1 MRFYF
6 DFSPHVFLL
15 WSFPQPPSH
24 YFFPTRVEQTIFK
37 PLKTS
42 SSEPRFHW
50 TPRCP
55 EPQHPPTLP
64 QCAALLFPL
73 SSGIRLFLPM
83 KQGGGKSQPL
93 QESKYLGRNFK
104 NGSGHLFQESVA
116 LGPSHERTGS
126 YEWRDSTSTSALA
139 VEKFLAESFFLV
151 VFLFG
156 FYFSLSI
163 PSLSK

>member
-1 MRFYF
+1 MCCVVVPVILGNQA
-6 DFSPHVFLL
+6 FS
-15 WSFPQPPSH
+15 SDE
-24 YFFPTRVEQTIFK
+24 T
-37 PLKTS
+37 
-42 SSEPRFHW
+42 
-50 TPRCP
+50 
-55 EPQHPPTLP
+55 
-64 QCAALLFPL
+64 
-73 SSGIRLFLPM
+73 
-83 KQGGGKSQPL
+83 GGGKSLPL